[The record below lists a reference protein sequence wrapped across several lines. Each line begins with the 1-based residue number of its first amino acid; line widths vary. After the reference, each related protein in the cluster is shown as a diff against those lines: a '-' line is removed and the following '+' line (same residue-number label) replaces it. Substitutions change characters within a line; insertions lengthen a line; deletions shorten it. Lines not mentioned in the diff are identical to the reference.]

1 VAGISKGHRK
11 AEILIQSRSLLA
23 IIPAR
28 GGSKTIKDKN
38 IRSLAGRPLI
48 AWTIEAAKTSKYV
61 DRVVVS
67 TDSEAIAGISKTWG
81 ADVPFLRPPDLAT
94 DEAPGNDVIVHCLR
108 WIRENEPRAYD
119 FFIYLQPTSP
129 LRTSA
134 HIDAAMEQMVGDPAA
149 EALVSVAEAADHP
162 YWLKIIDDRGRLAS
176 WRPDGR
182 PMSRR
187 QDLPKLYILNGAIY
201 IARPHVFDAHPDFYA
216 GPCLGFVMD
225 RTSSVDI
232 DDENEFAFAE
242 FLLNRRSRQPS

>member
-1 VAGISKGHRK
+1 M
-11 AEILIQSRSLLA
+11 IQGRSLLA

-38 IRSLAGRPLI
+38 IRSLAGRPLL

-67 TDSEAIAGISKTWG
+67 TDSKAIAEISKTWG

-134 HIDAAMEQMVGDPAA
+134 HIDAAMERLVGDPAA

-162 YWLKIIDDRGRLAS
+162 YWLKSIDGRGRLAS

-182 PMSRR
+182 PISRR
-187 QDLPKLYILNGAIY
+187 QDLPKLYVLNGAIY
-201 IARPHVFDAHPDFYA
+201 IALSHVFDAHPDFYA

-232 DDENEFAFAE
+232 DDENDFAFAE
-242 FLLNRRSRQPS
+242 FLLSRRSR